1 VTEQAWRKVIE
12 VVERAYPREACGW
25 LAGGGDEVREVEG
38 GGEHGF
44 AFGDAALIEL
54 ARADGV
60 TAIFHSHPDGDETL
74 SAADVAAMELLG
86 GLPQLVV
93 AVAGGRA
100 RTAAMWTLERGAV
113 TEVGRWTR

>member
-1 VTEQAWRKVIE
+1 MTEAAWRKIID

-38 GGEHGF
+38 GTEHAFG
-44 AFGDAALIEL
+44 FGDAALIEL

-74 SAADVAAMELLG
+74 SAADVETMELLG

-100 RTAAMWTLERGAV
+100 RVAAMWKLEGGAV
-113 TEVGRWTR
+113 RECGRWTR